1 MRNGIIG
8 RKHEMQILEELYA
21 SDKAEFAAVYGRRR
35 IGKTFLIDKLFGD
48 KYDFYMTGIY
58 EGTRKEQLTNFAHQL
73 ESYSGKKVRTP
84 KDWMEAFFALQ
95 SYLETKVSQERV
107 IIFIDEL
114 PWLDTPKSNFLR
126 ALEMFWN
133 SWGADCQRLKLV
145 VCGSATTW
153 MVNKLLGDKGG
164 LHNRVTRP
172 IYLAP
177 FSLLETRKYLA
188 KENFDWSDSEI
199 VETYMCL
206 GGTPYYLSLLDST
219 LSLRQNID
227 KLFFKRNAVL
237 RTEYDFLF
245 RSLFNESTIYRK
257 VVELLSAKLVGFTRN
272 AIISGL
278 GAADNGKLSEVLEN
292 LEKCDFIRHYQ
303 SFGKKRNE
311 ALFQLTDMFTLFFLR
326 FVKDYK
332 GMNENAWS
340 NLSDS
345 KRNAWQGYA
354 FEQVCIHHV
363 AQVKA
368 ALGISGIESD
378 VCSWSKKNGK
388 KGSQI
393 DLIIDRSDKVID
405 LCEIKYCDRP
415 FEIKKDYAE
424 WLKERRDIFRDDVKT
439 NKTLHLTMIAP
450 FGVANGKYASLIQSI
465 VKAEDLFR

>member
-1 MRNGIIG
+1 
-8 RKHEMQILEELYA
+8 
-21 SDKAEFAAVYGRRR
+21 
-35 IGKTFLIDKLFGD
+35 
-48 KYDFYMTGIY
+48 
-58 EGTRKEQLTNFAHQL
+58 
-73 ESYSGKKVRTP
+73 
-84 KDWMEAFFALQ
+84 
-95 SYLETKVSQERV
+95 
-107 IIFIDEL
+107 
-114 PWLDTPKSNFLR
+114 
-126 ALEMFWN
+126 
-133 SWGADCQRLKLV
+133 
-145 VCGSATTW
+145 
-153 MVNKLLGDKGG
+153 
-164 LHNRVTRP
+164 
-172 IYLAP
+172 
-177 FSLLETRKYLA
+177 
-188 KENFDWSDSEI
+188 
-199 VETYMCL
+199 
-206 GGTPYYLSLLDST
+206 
-219 LSLRQNID
+219 
-227 KLFFKRNAVL
+227 
-237 RTEYDFLF
+237 
-245 RSLFNESTIYRK
+245 
-257 VVELLSAKLVGFTRN
+257 
-272 AIISGL
+272 
-278 GAADNGKLSEVLEN
+278 
-292 LEKCDFIRHYQ
+292 
-303 SFGKKRNE
+303 
-311 ALFQLTDMFTLFFLR
+311 MFTLFFLR